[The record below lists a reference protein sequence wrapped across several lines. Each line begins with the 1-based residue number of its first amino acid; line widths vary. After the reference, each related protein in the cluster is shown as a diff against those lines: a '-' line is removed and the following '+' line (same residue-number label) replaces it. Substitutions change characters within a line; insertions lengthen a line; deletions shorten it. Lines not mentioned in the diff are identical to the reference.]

1 MIKLVELMG
10 EDKFREG
17 IREYLNT
24 YAYSNATWN
33 DLIRILDNKTA
44 EDLAAFSDVWVN
56 QKECPLYVLPKRR
69 ETANLSRRPLPPG
82 NHLAPALPCHFMW

>member
-1 MIKLVELMG
+1 MG

-33 DLIRILDNKTA
+33 DLIRI
-44 EDLAAFSDVWVN
+44 F
-56 QKECPLYVLPKRR
+56 
-69 ETANLSRRPLPPG
+69 G
-82 NHLAPALPCHFMW
+82 

>member
-1 MIKLVELMG
+1 MG
-10 EDKFREG
+10 EDMFREG

-56 QKECPLYVLPKRR
+56 QKGMPTIRFTQKDGKLQICQEDPYHRGITWPQRFHVKL
-69 ETANLSRRPLPPG
+69 
-82 NHLAPALPCHFMW
+82 